1 MLQGLFNE
9 GYIQGVILN
18 CFGMGI
24 QAAIHHRA
32 SGSAILPDRIH
43 APLSCGNKN
52 PQVRYRLGQ
61 RIHAFD
67 PLLYPETN
75 DPEQDYDNPSC
86 QSQQIPKIVHQHLFI
101 RK

>member
-9 GYIQGVILN
+9 GYIQCVILN
-18 CFGMGI
+18 GLGMGI
-24 QAAIHHRA
+24 QAAIHHFA
-32 SGSAILPDRIH
+32 PGSTILPDRIH
-43 APLSCGNKN
+43 TSLRGCNKN
-52 PQVRYRLGQ
+52 PQVRYRLVQ